1 MKTFSYAL
9 KSHNE
14 IQYYH
19 NISDSRCSLLKKI
32 FQKISN
38 TGSKTH
44 RTEYLISKHKGVH
57 FTVLRWELFLGKWGV
72 VVSLADQISPEES
85 IKEQH
90 LP

>member
-57 FTVLRWELFLGKWGV
+57 FTVLRWELFLLHALWYKILSKTV
-72 VVSLADQISPEES
+72 LTLKSFHYANQI
-85 IKEQH
+85 
-90 LP
+90 